1 MRLFIGLV
9 LPKEIKDE
17 LFAVQKNIP
26 NNLAKINWV
35 AKKRLHL
42 TMKFLGNVDRDKLKE
57 IEDILRNIKFK
68 PFNVNL
74 TKFGFFPNVGNPKI
88 LWTSLFPEKKII
100 KLQQKIDGELLSLF
114 KSDQKFNPHLT
125 LGRIK
130 FIKKKKEFLD
140 CLKKIRIE
148 PKIFTIKN
156 FYLIES
162 KLTREGPCYSILS
175 EFNT

>member
-17 LFAVQKNIP
+17 LFTVQKNIP
-26 NNLAKINWV
+26 NNLAKINWI

-42 TMKFLGNVDRDKLKE
+42 TMKFLGNVDRNKLKE
-57 IEDILRNIKFK
+57 IEDTLRNIKFK
-68 PFNVNL
+68 PFKINL
-74 TKFGFFPNVGNPKI
+74 AKFGFFPNIENIRIPWVG
-88 LWTSLFPEKKII
+88 LFPEKEII
-100 KLQQKIDGELLSLF
+100 KLQQKIDGELLPLF
-114 KSDQKFNPHLT
+114 KSDQTFNPHLT

-130 FIKKKKEFLD
+130 FIKRKKEFLD
-140 CLKKIRIE
+140 CLDKIRIE
-148 PKIFTIKN
+148 PKSFTVKN

-162 KLTREGPCYSILS
+162 KLTKGVHCYNTLS

>member
-17 LFAVQKNIP
+17 LFTVQKKIP
-26 NNLAKINWV
+26 NKLAKINWM

-42 TMKFLGNVDRDKLKE
+42 TMKFLGNIDRDKLKE
-57 IEDILRNIKFK
+57 IEDRLGNIKFK
-68 PFNVNL
+68 PFKVNL
-74 TKFGFFPNVGNPKI
+74 TKIGFFPNVENIRI
-88 LWTSLFPEKKII
+88 LWAGLSPERDII

-114 KSDQKFNPHLT
+114 KSDQTFNPHLT

-130 FIKKKKEFLD
+130 LIKKKKEFLD
-140 CLKKIRIE
+140 CLNKIKIE
-148 PKIFTIKN
+148 SKIFTIKN
-156 FYLIES
+156 FSLIES
-162 KLTREGPCYSILS
+162 KLIGGIHCYNVLS